1 VLWGVEFFETKED
14 GEWDAEPQRDEALL
28 GREVER
34 WGRMS
39 SQIEVA
45 IPSQG

>member
-1 VLWGVEFFETKED
+1 VLWGVEIFEAEED
-14 GEWDAEPQRDEALL
+14 GEWDAESQRDEALL

-34 WGRMS
+34 WGRVS

-45 IPSQG
+45 IPSRG